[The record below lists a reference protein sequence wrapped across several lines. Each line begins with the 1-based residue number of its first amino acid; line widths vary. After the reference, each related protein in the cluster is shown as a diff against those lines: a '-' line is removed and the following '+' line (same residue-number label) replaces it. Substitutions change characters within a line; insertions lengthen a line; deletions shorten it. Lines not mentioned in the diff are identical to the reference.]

1 MNTQP
6 GADGPPERPAAN
18 LDMHVAAVPS
28 DGRALTDDE
37 IDALFRNAV
46 AAMTKHIAASADTSI
61 ADTSIADTGEE
72 SQ

>member
-6 GADGPPERPAAN
+6 GTHGPPVNPAAN
-18 LDMHVAAVPS
+18 LEFHLAAVPN

-46 AAMTKHIAASADTSI
+46 AAMIKP
-61 ADTSIADTGEE
+61 TGAKRRH
-72 SQ
+72 QHRRDR